1 MFKRVVQEADRILQK
16 AAFVSVLLGG
26 VMTLSMVF
34 VTSYGVVMRYFFR
47 RPEPISY
54 ELATILMLWGFLF
67 GLSFVEWRG
76 EHIRADIFTPF
87 MPKGMVRFL
96 HSVVAHVLALAYS
109 LILTWKGWSVAMYSY
124 SIGERSMS
132 VWQEP
137 LFPIKVMIPVG
148 YALLSL
154 VILRNLI
161 KGIASYSSREE
172 IERAPDET

>member
-1 MFKRVVQEADRILQK
+1 MWKGFVHGADRVLQK
-16 AAFVSVLLGG
+16 ATLVSVVLGG
-26 VMTLSMVF
+26 LMTLTMVF

-54 ELATILMLWGFLF
+54 ELSTILMLWAFLF
-67 GLSFVEWRG
+67 GISFVEWRG

-87 MPKGMVRFL
+87 MPKAMVKFL
-96 HSVVAHVLALAYS
+96 HTVVAHFLALAYTV
-109 LILTWKGWSVAMYSY
+109 ILAWKGWSVAMYSY

-137 LFPIKVMIPVG
+137 LFPIKVMVPIG

-161 KGIASYSSREE
+161 KGIAWYFSHEKAE
-172 IERAPDET
+172 GNAK